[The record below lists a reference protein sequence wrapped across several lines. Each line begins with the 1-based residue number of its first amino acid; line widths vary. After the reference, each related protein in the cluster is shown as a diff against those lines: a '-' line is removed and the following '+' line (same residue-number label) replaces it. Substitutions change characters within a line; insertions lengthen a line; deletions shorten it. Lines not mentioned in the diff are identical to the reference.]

1 MFFRKLKLDIKP
13 KITLE
18 HGQADRQTSKPGD
31 RFTKYL
37 TIYRKTI
44 VNLTDYL
51 TDGRSETNA
60 RNDGKQE
67 GTERLM

>member
-18 HGQADRQTSKPGD
+18 HGQADRQTE
-31 RFTKYL
+31 RQ
-37 TIYRKTI
+37 
-44 VNLTDYL
+44 
-51 TDGRSETNA
+51 TDGRTETNA